1 MIYYVSCFSA
11 PALKSMQTRISCGFS
26 FAFISMCRRNLL
38 HSRITLSNLKTTKTM
53 DVKKQS
59 KVLEFLAQNPNS
71 NFKTIAKSTKVSDT
85 MLTNILKRVEE
96 GGVVSVTGKGKDMTY
111 SLKPKPKKEEKAEAV
126 PPVTVE
132 SSQEPASTEKVEK
145 VKTKATSGRDNRKFK
160 FDGQEYGKGQLVRA
174 VVAAYVKKN
183 PKTTLAQLKKA
194 FPDGLLHRYGIFQ
207 EVKEAKKLSGNRD
220 RYFFKQEQLIT
231 LKDATVAVCN
241 QFTSDNVQPLIKTAK
256 ELGFTIK

>member
-1 MIYYVSCFSA
+1 
-11 PALKSMQTRISCGFS
+11 
-26 FAFISMCRRNLL
+26 
-38 HSRITLSNLKTTKTM
+38 M

-96 GGVVSVTGKGKDMTY
+96 GGVISVTGKGKDMTY
-111 SLKPKPKKEEKAEAV
+111 SLKPKPKKEEKGEAA
-126 PPVTVE
+126 PPATNVDTEVANA
-132 SSQEPASTEKVEK
+132 PTEKVEK
-145 VKTKATSGRDNRKFK
+145 VKTTTSAGRDNRKFK

-183 PKTTLAQLKKA
+183 SKTTLAQLKKA

-231 LKDATVAVCN
+231 LKDVTVAVCN

>member
-1 MIYYVSCFSA
+1 
-11 PALKSMQTRISCGFS
+11 
-26 FAFISMCRRNLL
+26 
-38 HSRITLSNLKTTKTM
+38 M

-96 GGVVSVTGKGKDMTY
+96 GGVISVTGKGKDMTY

-145 VKTKATSGRDNRKFK
+145 VKTKATSGRDNQKYKFEN
-160 FDGQEYGKGQLVRA
+160 QEYGKGPLVRA
-174 VVAAYVKKN
+174 VVAAFVKKS
-183 PKTTLAQLKKA
+183 PKTTLSILKKV
-194 FPDGLLHRYGIFQ
+194 FPDGLLHRYGVFQ
-207 EVKEAKKLSGNRD
+207 ELKEAKKLSGTRD
-220 RYFFKQEQLIT
+220 RYFMKPEQVIK
-231 LKDATVAVCN
+231 LKDATIAVCN
-241 QFTSDNVQPLIKTAK
+241 QWTSDNIQPFLVEAK
-256 ELGFTIK
+256 RHFTIK